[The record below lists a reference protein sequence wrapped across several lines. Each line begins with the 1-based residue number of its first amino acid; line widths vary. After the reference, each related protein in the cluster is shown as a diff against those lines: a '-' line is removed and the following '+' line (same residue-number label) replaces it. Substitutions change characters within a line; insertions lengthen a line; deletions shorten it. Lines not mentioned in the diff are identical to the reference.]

1 MNPHINCACI
11 PDILKSIPYRKLICR
26 MKPRLLLAD
35 DHTLLLD
42 GLRMMLEPEFELAGV
57 VGDGQSLLATAA
69 RLKPDVI
76 LLDIAMPA
84 LNGIDA
90 ARQLRRLAPSSRLIF
105 LTMHSDPDYVA
116 EALRI
121 GASGYLLKRS
131 AASELVTAI
140 HDVLNGKCYVSPMI
154 ENGHADLLKTAS
166 RSGQTPSERLT
177 PRQREVL
184 QLVAEGRS
192 RKEIALLLGIS
203 VKTVEFHKAALS
215 RLFQLRTTA
224 DFTKYAIE
232 HGIIGTNKV

>member
-1 MNPHINCACI
+1 M
-11 PDILKSIPYRKLICR
+11 R
-26 MKPRLLLAD
+26 PRLLLAD

-57 VGDGQSLLATAA
+57 VEDGQSLLTAA
-69 RLKPDVI
+69 AKLKPDLI

-90 ARQLRRLAPSSRLIF
+90 ARQLRRIVPSAKLIF
-105 LTMHSDPDYVA
+105 LTMHADADYIT
-116 EALRI
+116 EAFRT

-131 AASELVTAI
+131 AASELMNAI
-140 HDVLNGKCYVSPMI
+140 REVLNGRSYISPILGSDRVELM
-154 ENGHADLLKTAS
+154 NAAS
-166 RSGQTPSERLT
+166 RPGQTFAERLT

-192 RKEIALLLGIS
+192 RKEIAALLRIS

-215 RLFQLRTTA
+215 RGFQLRTTA
-224 DFTKYAIE
+224 DFTRYAIE
-232 HGIIGTNKV
+232 HGIIGTNPS